1 MIPVRLELKNF
12 LAYRSPDALYFE
24 GIHLACL
31 VGENGAGKSSLL
43 DAITWALWGRARAKR
58 DDDLVHLGQGD
69 MYVQLDFEQEGLMYR
84 VVRQRKAG
92 KRGVG
97 TLDLFVVQQNGDLL
111 TMNEPNMRQTQTKI
125 DSILRLDYETFVNSA
140 FLQQGKADAFTVKN
154 PAERKRILGEILG
167 LDAWRVYEDRVKR
180 QLKTIRTE
188 LSNFDG
194 RLQEIQAELA
204 KEPQYLREK
213 QQAEEAYAQAE
224 QALNAAEVLLAEVAD
239 ADSNLRNAESQ
250 RATHAHR
257 KQTHENDLGTVKT
270 QMTQRRE
277 AIAQYET
284 IIATA
289 EQIEAGYAA
298 LQEARDRESELGK
311 KLSQLTDVNARYG
324 NLEKQLRDAQ
334 AALENQQSELEG
346 TIAVLKGQINGAY
359 ETELADVQAQI
370 AEMEGFEKQREALSE
385 TISQLKQDD
394 SGLKSMLKTL
404 ANEGKKLNERIDRLG
419 TSDSDVC
426 PLCGQP
432 LDEVHREQVLDELT
446 TDRDTMREQYKEANQ
461 RIQSIGDEVK
471 DHDAQIQ
478 ALGDKIAV
486 LPRLRQQAGTLQA
499 QATQA
504 QDAQVRLTKSQAEL
518 DIVQKA
524 LAEGDYGHDLRIQLQ
539 QLDEERNTI
548 GYDTD
553 EYEAVSTQR
562 AEFSSYEQQHLQL
575 QVARSALPTEQTA
588 LDNLLARQEQL
599 EKAIADE
606 DADLKRLDEEIKAL
620 SVQVAVKNQRREEV
634 LKQRALFNA
643 ASGKLGSANQQL
655 AALEQLRARRATI
668 EEQRE
673 QAEQQQALYK
683 ELEYAFGK
691 NGVPTMIIE
700 AAIPEL
706 ETAANELLGRMTD
719 GRMHLRLSTLTTNV
733 DGSQRETLE
742 IEIADE
748 LGTRPYEM
756 YSGGEAFRINF
767 AIRVALSKMLARR
780 AGAHLRTL
788 FIDEG
793 FGTQDDQGRNKLVE
807 AITAIQDDFDL
818 VLVITHIDE
827 LRDAFPVH
835 VIVEKTNSGSMISVR

>member
-1 MIPVRLELKNF
+1 MIPVRLEVKNF
-12 LAYRSPDALYFE
+12 LAYRSPDPIYFE

-31 VGENGAGKSSLL
+31 IGENGAGKSSLL

-58 DDDLVHLGQGD
+58 DDDLVHLGQSE
-69 MYVQLDFEQEGLMYR
+69 MFVQLDFEQEGLTYR
-84 VVRQRKAG
+84 VIRKRKAG
-92 KRGVG
+92 KRGQG
-97 TLDLFVVQQNGDLL
+97 TLDMFVVQPDGELL

-125 DSILRLDYETFVNSA
+125 DDILRLDYETFINSA

-154 PAERKRILGEILG
+154 PADRKRILGEILG

-180 QLKTIRTE
+180 QLRTLRTE

-204 KEPQYLREK
+204 KEDQYLREK
-213 QQAEEAYAQAE
+213 EQAEAAYAQAE
-224 QALNAAEVLLAEVAD
+224 EALQAAESLLAEVAD
-239 ADSNLRNAESQ
+239 ADTNLRNAESQ
-250 RATHAHR
+250 RASHVQR
-257 KQTHENDLGTVKT
+257 KQNHEKGLQTVAE
-270 QMTQRRE
+270 QMEGRRK
-277 AIAQYET
+277 AIAEYEAV
-284 IIATA
+284 IATS

-298 LQEARDRESELGK
+298 LQEARDRESELGR
-311 KLSQLTDVNARYG
+311 KLSQLTDVNSRYSA
-324 NLEKQLRDAQ
+324 LEKDLRDAR

-346 TIAVLKGQINGAY
+346 TIAVLNGHIENSY
-359 ETELADVQAQI
+359 EDELAEVQAHI
-370 AEMEGFEKQREALSE
+370 AELEVVEQYRDELHE
-385 TISQLKQDD
+385 QISQLKQEE
-394 SGLKSMLKTL
+394 SGLKSTL
-404 ANEGKKLNERIDRLG
+404 ATLAGEGKKLNERIDRLG
-419 TSDSDVC
+419 TSDSDTC
-426 PLCGQP
+426 PLCGQS
-432 LDEVHREQVLDELT
+432 LDELHREQVLEELT
-446 TDRDTMREQYKEANQ
+446 TDRDTMREQYRQSNQ
-461 RIQSIGDEVK
+461 RIQDIADEVTE
-471 DHDAQIQ
+471 HQRMVQ
-478 ALGDKIAV
+478 QLGEQLAA

-499 QATQA
+499 QSSQA
-504 QDAQVRLTKSQAEL
+504 QDAQVKLTKAQAEL
-518 DIVQKA
+518 EAVQQA
-524 LAEGDYGHDLRIQLQ
+524 LTSEDYGHELREQMHL
-539 QLDEERNTI
+539 LDDERGKI

-553 EYEAVSTQR
+553 EFEAVSTQK
-562 AEFSSYEQQHLQL
+562 AEFSAYEAQHLQL
-575 QVARSALPTEQTA
+575 EIAKGTLPSEQTA
-588 LDNLLARQEQL
+588 LDSLIARQETLHQAL
-599 EKAIADE
+599 ADE
-606 DADLKRLDEEIKAL
+606 DAAILTLGEQITDLTA
-620 SVQVAVKNQRREEV
+620 QVVIKNQRREEV

-643 ASGKLGSANQQL
+643 ASGQLGSANQQL
-655 AALEQLRARRATI
+655 AALEHLRTRREAL
-668 EEQRE
+668 EVQRE
-673 QAEQQQALYK
+673 EAERQQALYK

-706 ETAANELLGRMTD
+706 ETAANELLARMTD

-748 LGTRPYEM
+748 LGVRPYEM

-807 AITAIQDDFDL
+807 AITAIQEDFDL

-835 VIVEKTNSGSMISVR
+835 VVVDKTPSGSMISVR